1 MKIDIKQ
8 KLEENHMTRYELA
21 KRIGVT
27 YPTIDNIYKGT
38 STSIKFEILE
48 AICKEL
54 NCSPIDI
61 LVSDDPQMQRLL
73 IYYSKFND
81 LYNKNKSKNK
91 GDTL

>member
-61 LVSDDPQMQRLL
+61 LISDDPQMQRLL
-73 IYYSKFND
+73 IYASKLND
-81 LYNKNKSKNK
+81 LNNKNKS
-91 GDTL
+91 DTP

>member
-1 MKIDIKQ
+1 MKISIQ
-8 KLEENHMTRYELA
+8 KKLKEKNMTRYELA

-54 NCSPIDI
+54 DCSPIDI
-61 LVSDDPQMQRLL
+61 LTSDDKQMKRLL
-73 IYYSKFND
+73 EYAYRINKIKSYSND
-81 LYNKNKSKNK
+81 
-91 GDTL
+91 

>member
-1 MKIDIKQ
+1 MQIDIKQ
-8 KLEENHMTRYELA
+8 KLKELGMTRYELA

-38 STSIKFEILE
+38 STSIKFEIFE

-73 IYYSKFND
+73 AYACEINRTN
-81 LYNKNKSKNK
+81 NKEES
-91 GDTL
+91 DT